1 MSVTQSY
8 LVVKSQGLS
17 LSMNISNGTPEILSC
32 IALPNLTVAVTRS
45 FEFVPL
51 STPCRSGGIESE
63 DQEYRAFPACRC
75 PRSPR

>member
-8 LVVKSQGLS
+8 LVVKAQGLS
-17 LSMNISNGTPEILSC
+17 LSMNISRGTPEILSC

-51 STPCRSGGIESE
+51 
-63 DQEYRAFPACRC
+63 
-75 PRSPR
+75 